1 MKDILKQYHNVME
14 NIQDHFECGGLY
26 QIDDATEYYWKI
38 NDNEV
43 LFSSNSNDEEF
54 IYSSEIFANANDNIY
69 RKDDYTLVYT
79 HENGYYYS
87 MIFDNTREV
96 F

>member
-43 LFSSNSNDEEF
+43 LLSNIMPMIIHTERM
-54 IYSSEIFANANDNIY
+54 I
-69 RKDDYTLVYT
+69 T
-79 HENGYYYS
+79 H
-87 MIFDNTREV
+87 
-96 F
+96 